1 MSSPF
6 NPPPHKFLP
15 LLLAFAIF
23 MQLLDAT
30 ILNTALTSMAKD
42 LHESPLQMQSAVVS
56 YSLTLALLMPLSGWL
71 CDRFGIRQVF
81 FAAMLIFVTGSAL
94 CAAAPTLPLLVV
106 ARVVQGIGGAM
117 MTPIPRLVMVRAYDK
132 SQLISMMNYVVM
144 PALVGPIIGPIIGG
158 YLVDY
163 ASWHWIFLINIPF
176 GLIAAAFTLKIMPNF
191 PLVTERKPFDLLGF
205 LLFGCSVVGLSLAV
219 ELAQHPQSGWLA
231 LSTGILAILALAGY
245 GWHAHLSDKPL
256 YEKDL
261 LDVRTYRLG
270 LMGNLVSRLG
280 MSSMPFL
287 LPLLLQVGFGRSAA
301 VAGWVLAPIA
311 FASII
316 AKSLVKPIA
325 TKLGYRK
332 MLMWNTCAGGLLI
345 MSMALPTPSMPL
357 WTLLPLLFLMGACN
371 SVQFTGMNTITL
383 ADVRPRQAASGTSLM
398 SVNQHLAVGFG
409 TAIAAALVRWFNT
422 QPEIVPTVHTAF
434 RYTFVAMG
442 GLTMLSSLIFARLHW
457 RDGANLIQK

>member
-163 ASWHWIFLINIPF
+163 ASWHWIF
-176 GLIAAAFTLKIMPNF
+176 
-191 PLVTERKPFDLLGF
+191 
-205 LLFGCSVVGLSLAV
+205 
-219 ELAQHPQSGWLA
+219 
-231 LSTGILAILALAGY
+231 
-245 GWHAHLSDKPL
+245 
-256 YEKDL
+256 
-261 LDVRTYRLG
+261 
-270 LMGNLVSRLG
+270 
-280 MSSMPFL
+280 
-287 LPLLLQVGFGRSAA
+287 
-301 VAGWVLAPIA
+301 
-311 FASII
+311 
-316 AKSLVKPIA
+316 
-325 TKLGYRK
+325 
-332 MLMWNTCAGGLLI
+332 
-345 MSMALPTPSMPL
+345 
-357 WTLLPLLFLMGACN
+357 
-371 SVQFTGMNTITL
+371 
-383 ADVRPRQAASGTSLM
+383 
-398 SVNQHLAVGFG
+398 
-409 TAIAAALVRWFNT
+409 
-422 QPEIVPTVHTAF
+422 
-434 RYTFVAMG
+434 
-442 GLTMLSSLIFARLHW
+442 
-457 RDGANLIQK
+457 